1 VTLTVSTEAFDVI
14 AAACDHHGNRL
25 RALAFGLR
33 LHMQTPA
40 HAPEVHLALHFVA
53 QAQRALEMTAQ
64 QCRALGARYSSG
76 ESEVSR
82 AIMSVGHALVPVAA
96 TMNPLLYLEA
106 LAVAALAAR
115 TIPGVQAMSALVPG
129 RVALA
134 GLTSVGTAAG
144 VLVSGPITVVAHP
157 ATDCLPPQGFAQLLE
172 RIPQG
177 QSQVRIERIVENG
190 QARAIVYIA
199 GTRDFGLHA
208 TTDPWDMTS
217 NMQALSET
225 NIADSERAVRDAMAQ
240 AGIDAATPVTLV
252 GHSQGGL
259 IASRLAASHDFAV
272 TDVVLAGSPS
282 HRVLVPETI
291 RVTAFEHSDD
301 VIPALS
307 GPVLAAA
314 AATVF
319 VRQAAPLTTATSE
332 LPAHDLAAYVGT
344 ARSIDRS
351 TNPAVVSS
359 AARRPESGS
368 GSEVTCSAR
377 EYTARRQIGQATSSA
392 TTGEK

>member
-1 VTLTVSTEAFDVI
+1 MTLTVSTEAFDVI
-14 AAACDHHGNRL
+14 ATACDHHSDRL

-33 LHMQTPA
+33 LHLHTPA
-40 HAPEVHLALHFVA
+40 LATEGHLALHVIA
-53 QAQRALEMTAQ
+53 HALRALEMTAQ
-64 QCRALGARYSSG
+64 HCRALGVRYSSG

-82 AIMSVGHALVPVAA
+82 AMASVGHALVPLTAVI
-96 TMNPLLYLEA
+96 NPLLYIEGLV
-106 LAVAALAAR
+106 VAALAAR
-115 TIPGVQAMSALVPG
+115 TAPGVQAMAVLVPG
-129 RVALA
+129 RAALA
-134 GLTSVGTAAG
+134 GLTSAGTATG
-144 VLVSGPITVVAHP
+144 MLVSGPITVVAHP
-157 ATDCLPPQGFAQLLE
+157 AADCLPPQGFAQLLE

-177 QSQVRIERIVENG
+177 QSQVRVERIVENG
-190 QARAIVYIA
+190 HARAIVYIA
-199 GTRDFGLHA
+199 GTRDFTLHP

-259 IASRLAASHDFAV
+259 IASRLAASLDFAV

-282 HRVLVPETI
+282 HRVSVPERI
-291 RVTAFEHSDD
+291 RVTAFEHVDD

-319 VRQAAPLTTATSE
+319 VRQAAPVTTTTSE
-332 LPAHDLAAYVGT
+332 LPAHDLAAYVRT
-344 ARSIDRS
+344 ARSVDRS

-359 AARRPESGS
+359 AGRTPDSGG

-377 EYTARRQIGQATSSA
+377 EYTARRQIDHVTSSA
-392 TTGEK
+392 KPGER